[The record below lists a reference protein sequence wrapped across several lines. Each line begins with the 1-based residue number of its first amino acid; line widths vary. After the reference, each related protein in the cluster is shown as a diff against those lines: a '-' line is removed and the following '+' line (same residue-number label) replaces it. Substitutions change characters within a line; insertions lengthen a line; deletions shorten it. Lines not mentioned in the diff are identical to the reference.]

1 MAAAAG
7 TKPMYQAPKVQ
18 SHGCKF
24 NGTEGSERADVD
36 GASSRNK
43 EVVRYLQVCVR
54 IVLHKSTSHFF
65 SAFLA
70 SGLVVP
76 SKQSSP
82 NLKLARVVHS
92 NCQGLSAH
100 SSVRCIDYTYTSHVM
115 GERLVVISPH
125 DREASVVVHNDR
137 LILQTPEIASYLLFD
152 GLWKIRVRRA
162 RKLVGR
168 KFETLLEYLPR
179 VHGGKAER
187 PACPHQGGVT
197 LREWVPGDL
206 WRLSEREGAFLDQMK
221 QFLVYELSST

>member
-18 SHGCKF
+18 SHGC
-24 NGTEGSERADVD
+24 NGGKRAN

-43 EVVRYLQVCVR
+43 EVVRYIQVRVR
-54 IVLHKSTSHFF
+54 MVLHNKITSHFF

-70 SGLVVP
+70 SGFVVP

-100 SSVRCIDYTYTSHVM
+100 SSVRCTDYTYTSHVM

-125 DREASVVVHNDR
+125 DREASVVVHDDR

-152 GLWKIRVRRA
+152 GLWKIRLRRA

-187 PACPHQGGVT
+187 PACPNQGGVT
-197 LREWVPGDL
+197 WREWVTGDL
-206 WRLSEREGAFLDQMK
+206 WRLSEREGALLDQIK